1 MAQSMREQVF
11 TDIRREIEAE
21 LNLQPAGALDDF
33 APPTV
38 AAPSLAM
45 PDYVTHHDGATEI
58 GKLSA
63 AAVVREFE
71 ATAEEIEAM
80 GADLIERVKRCEA
93 SVLETFAVTKELED
107 VAARCR
113 EEAKRVF
120 LQIENCSRL
129 TEEVR
134 KTGTQL
140 MEKLAVA
147 PRETGGVQQ

>member
-1 MAQSMREQVF
+1 
-11 TDIRREIEAE
+11 
-21 LNLQPAGALDDF
+21 
-33 APPTV
+33 
-38 AAPSLAM
+38 
-45 PDYVTHHDGATEI
+45 
-58 GKLSA
+58 
-63 AAVVREFE
+63 
-71 ATAEEIEAM
+71 M

-93 SVLETFAVTKELED
+93 ATLETFAVTKELED

-134 KTGTQL
+134 KTCAQL

-147 PRETGGVQQ
+147 PR

>member
-1 MAQSMREQVF
+1 
-11 TDIRREIEAE
+11 
-21 LNLQPAGALDDF
+21 
-33 APPTV
+33 
-38 AAPSLAM
+38 
-45 PDYVTHHDGATEI
+45 
-58 GKLSA
+58 
-63 AAVVREFE
+63 
-71 ATAEEIEAM
+71 M
-80 GADLIERVKRCEA
+80 GADLIERVKQCEA
-93 SVLETFAVTKELED
+93 SVLETFAVTRELAD

-134 KTGTQL
+134 KTGTEL

>member
-11 TDIRREIEAE
+11 TDIRREIEVE
-21 LNLQPAGALDDF
+21 LNLQPFEASDSF

-45 PDYVTHHDGATEI
+45 PDYVTHRDGATEI

-63 AAVVREFE
+63 EAVVREFE
-71 ATAEEIEAM
+71 ATAEEIEEM

-93 SVLETFAVTKELED
+93 ATLETFAVTKELED

-134 KTGTQL
+134 KTCAQL

-147 PRETGGVQQ
+147 PR